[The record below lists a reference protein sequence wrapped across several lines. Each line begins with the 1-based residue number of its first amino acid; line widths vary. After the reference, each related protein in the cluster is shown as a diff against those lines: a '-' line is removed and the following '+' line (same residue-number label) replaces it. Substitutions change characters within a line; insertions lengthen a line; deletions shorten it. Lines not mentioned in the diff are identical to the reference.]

1 MCRRPLGRTTEGTGL
16 NADGAML
23 PSRLR
28 SSILY
33 RMGQKKM
40 ARGYLQ
46 LARSA
51 ITSEMDNMRALI
63 AKEEAGM

>member
-1 MCRRPLGRTTEGTGL
+1 MCGRPLGRTTEGTGL
-16 NADGAML
+16 HADGAML

-33 RMGQKKM
+33 RMGQKKL